1 MASSNLSAMMT
12 NLKTLVVANPAS
24 GGGSLGRQWG
34 RVSDAI
40 RAAFGPF
47 EHRFTETGDH
57 ARRMAREAIVD
68 GFEQVVAL
76 GGDGTISRVASGFM
90 DGDQP
95 VSPDAVLGVL
105 PLGTGGDFRRT
116 VRISKDLKKSA
127 AALRGRASRPLDIG
141 RLRYTTHAGAEGSG
155 YFINIASF
163 GMAGLVDKYVNESSK
178 MLGGTLSFLTSTLRA
193 ATTYRNQRVEVRL
206 DDTESYSMKIV
217 NLAVANG
224 QFFGGG
230 MRVAPYARPD
240 DGYLDVVAIGDFS
253 PLEMLRFGH
262 RIYLGSHLGHPKVRP
277 DRARRLEARPGN
289 PDEHVLLDVDG
300 ETPGRLPATF
310 SVLPGALNL
319 KIAD

>member
-1 MASSNLSAMMT
+1 MMSNY
-12 NLKTLVVANPAS
+12 KTLVIANPAS
-24 GGGSLGRQWG
+24 GGGSLGREWG
-34 RVSDAI
+34 RVADAI
-40 RAAFGPF
+40 HGAFGPF
-47 EHRFTETGDH
+47 EHRFTESGDH
-57 ARRMAREAIVD
+57 APRITRDALES

-76 GGDGTISRVASGFM
+76 GGDGTISQVAAGFM

-95 VSPDAVLGVL
+95 INPDAVLGVL
-105 PLGTGGDFRRT
+105 PLGTGGDFRKT
-116 VRISKDLKKSA
+116 VKISKDLKKSA
-127 AALRGRASRPLDIG
+127 AALRGSASRPLDIG
-141 RLRYTTHAGAEGSG
+141 RIHYTAHNGEQASG

-163 GMAGLVDKYVNESSK
+163 GMAGLVDRYVNESSK
-178 MLGGTLSFLTSTLRA
+178 SLGGTLSFLTSTVRA
-193 ATTYRNQRVEVRL
+193 ATTYRNQRVDVTL
-206 DDTESYSMKIV
+206 DDTDNYSMKII

-262 RIYLGSHLGHPKVRP
+262 RIYLGSHLAHPKVRP
-277 DRARRLEARPGN
+277 DRVRRLEARPSN
-289 PDEHVLLDVDG
+289 PDELVLLDVDG

-319 KIAD
+319 KIID

>member
-1 MASSNLSAMMT
+1 MMT

-24 GGGSLGRQWG
+24 GGGLLGRQWG

-47 EHRFTETGDH
+47 EHRFTESGDH
-57 ARRMAREAIVD
+57 APRITREALEA

-76 GGDGTISRVASGFM
+76 GGDGTISGVASGFM

-95 VSPDAVLGVL
+95 VNPDAVLGVL
-105 PLGTGGDFRRT
+105 PLGTGGDFRKT
-116 VRISKDLKKSA
+116 VKISKDLKKSA

-141 RLRYTTHAGAEGSG
+141 RLHYTTHAGDQASSH
-155 YFINIASF
+155 FVNIASF
-163 GMAGLVDKYVNESSK
+163 GMSGLVDRYVNESDK
-178 MLGGTLSFLTSTLRA
+178 ALGGTLSFLTSTLRA
-193 ATTYRNQRVEVRL
+193 ATTYRNQPVEVQL
-206 DDTESYSMKIV
+206 DDTDRYSMKII

-240 DGYLDVVAIGDFS
+240 DGYLDAVAIGDFS
-253 PLEMLRFGH
+253 PLEMVRFGH
-262 RIYLGSHLGHPKVRP
+262 RIYLGSHLGHPKVRT
-277 DRARRLEARPGN
+277 DRVRRLEAHPTN
-289 PDEHVLLDVDG
+289 PDDHVLLDVDG

-319 KIAD
+319 KIID

>member
-1 MASSNLSAMMT
+1 MTT

-34 RVSDAI
+34 RVADDI
-40 RAAFGPF
+40 RGAFGPF
-47 EHRFTETGDH
+47 EHRFTERADH
-57 ARRMAREAIVD
+57 ASRITREALD
-68 GFEQVVAL
+68 AGFEQVVAL
-76 GGDGTISRVASGFM
+76 GGDGTISQVAAGFM

-95 VSPDAVLGVL
+95 VNPDAVLGVL
-105 PLGTGGDFRRT
+105 PLGTGGDFRKT
-116 VRISKDLKKSA
+116 VKISKDLKKSA
-127 AALRGRASRPLDIG
+127 AALRGTASVPLDIG
-141 RLRYTTHAGAEGSG
+141 RIHYTDHSGAPAAG

-163 GMAGLVDKYVNESSK
+163 GMGGLVDRYVNESGKS
-178 MLGGTLSFLTSTLRA
+178 LGGTLSFLTSTLRA
-193 ATTYRNQRVEVRL
+193 ATTYRNQRVDVTL
-206 DDTESYSMKIV
+206 DDTDKYSMKIL

-253 PLEMLRFGH
+253 PLEMLRFAH
-262 RIYLGSHLGHPKVRP
+262 RLYLGSHLSHHKVRP
-277 DRARRLEARPGN
+277 DRVRRLEARPGD

-310 SVLPGALNL
+310 AVLPGALNL
-319 KIAD
+319 KIID

>member
-1 MASSNLSAMMT
+1 MTT

-24 GGGSLGRQWG
+24 GGGDLGRQWG

-40 RAAFGPF
+40 RHAFGPF
-47 EHRFTETGDH
+47 EHRFTESGDH
-57 ARRMAREAIVD
+57 APRLTREALEA

-76 GGDGTISRVASGFM
+76 GGDGTISQVAAGFM

-95 VSPDAVLGVL
+95 VNPDAVLGVL
-105 PLGTGGDFRRT
+105 PLGTGGDFRKT
-116 VRISKDLKKSA
+116 VGISKDLTKSA
-127 AALRGRASRPLDIG
+127 AALRGTASRTLDIG
-141 RLRYTTHAGAEGSG
+141 RLTYTRHDGRPGQG

-163 GMAGLVDKYVNESSK
+163 GMGGLVDKYVNESSK
-178 MLGGTLSFLTSTLRA
+178 SLGGTLSFLSSTVRA
-193 ATTYRNQRVEVRL
+193 ATTYRNQRVEVTL
-206 DDTESYSMKIV
+206 DDADSYTMKIV

-253 PLEMLRFGH
+253 PLEMLRNGH
-262 RIYLGSHLGHPKVRP
+262 KIYMGRHLGHPKVRP
-277 DRARRLEARPGN
+277 DRVRRIEARPAT

-310 SVLPGALNL
+310 AVLPGALNL